1 LCDTHQRLCFSVALW
16 NGADPIAK
24 ERLFGLTNEEGN
36 HGEDVKEYYFYLDN
50 TPTHSWMQCLY
61 KYPQASFPYAD
72 LVAENGRRR
81 SDPYSFEYEL
91 LDTGIFDQN
100 KYFDVLV
107 TYAKNDI
114 PRSITHTRRAL
125 PYVFSIC
132 WRKPRSVERSEV
144 LPFTTS

>member
-1 LCDTHQRLCFSVALW
+1 MVGPEAFPSVLFRSRKLKIRARPVDDVNNLRHHGKCQRCFASTAIQIRRNALFTS
-16 NGADPIAK
+16 P
-24 ERLFGLTNEEGN
+24 
-36 HGEDVKEYYFYLDN
+36 EY
-50 TPTHSWMQCLY
+50 
-61 KYPQASFPYAD
+61 A
-72 LVAENGRRR
+72 